1 MLRAKNIIYGFCT
14 FTNPP
19 KNKYLIS
26 LYRSETLNVVAVFPT
41 SRKRSGSLSPK
52 HGKNYRGQDIVSY
65 VFEANRCIG
74 KKYGSDE
81 DFSFPLVT
89 TIPFD
94 YCFREGEQENLL
106 KSFESAEVVGVLSDE
121 EYINLIYAFS
131 KSPLTPRKYIP
142 IFEKTLEEFYSNNTL
157 N

>member
-81 DFSFPLVT
+81 
-89 TIPFD
+89 
-94 YCFREGEQENLL
+94 
-106 KSFESAEVVGVLSDE
+106 VVGVLSDE

-131 KSPLTPRKYIP
+131 KSPLTPRKYIA
-142 IFEKTLEEFYSNNTL
+142 IFEKILKRYL
-157 N
+157 

>member
-52 HGKNYRGQDIVSY
+52 HGKNYRGKDIVSY

-81 DFSFPLVT
+81 VGKYKVT
-89 TIPFD
+89 
-94 YCFREGEQENLL
+94 
-106 KSFESAEVVGVLSDE
+106 
-121 EYINLIYAFS
+121 
-131 KSPLTPRKYIP
+131 
-142 IFEKTLEEFYSNNTL
+142 
-157 N
+157 

>member
-1 MLRAKNIIYGFCT
+1 MLRAKNIIYGFCA

-52 HGKNYRGQDIVSY
+52 HGKNYRGKDIVSY

-94 YCFREGEQENLL
+94 YCFQEGEQENLL
-106 KSFESAEVVGVLSDE
+106 RSFESAEVVGVLSDE

-142 IFEKTLEEFYSNNTL
+142 IFERILENKYK
-157 N
+157 

>member
-26 LYRSETLNVVAVFPT
+26 LYRSETLHVVAVFPT
-41 SRKRSGSLSPK
+41 SKKRSGSLSPK
-52 HGKNYRGQDIVSY
+52 HGKNYRGEDIVSY

-81 DFSFPLVT
+81 DFSFPLHT

-94 YCFREGEQENLL
+94 YCFRDGEQESLL
-106 KSFESAEVVGVLSDE
+106 KSFQHPEVVGVLSDK
-121 EYINLIYAFS
+121 EYIELIYAFY
-131 KSPLTPRKYIP
+131 KSPLAPQKYIP
-142 IFEKTLEEFYSNNTL
+142 IFEKILKEFYSKPSV
-157 N
+157 

>member
-1 MLRAKNIIYGFCT
+1 MLLPYFLLRENVPVA
-14 FTNPP
+14 
-19 KNKYLIS
+19 YLRNTARTIEDKI
-26 LYRSETLNVVAVFPT
+26 L
-41 SRKRSGSLSPK
+41 
-52 HGKNYRGQDIVSY
+52 
-65 VFEANRCIG
+65 FEANRCIG

-106 KSFESAEVVGVLSDE
+106 KSFESAEIVGVLSDE

>member
-1 MLRAKNIIYGFCT
+1 MHWNICSSVMRHRYVKGKEYYLRFLHLYKS
-14 FTNPP
+14 P

-41 SRKRSGSLSPK
+41 SRKRSGSLSPR

-74 KKYGSDE
+74 KKYCSDE
-81 DFSFPLVT
+81 DSSFPLVT

-106 KSFESAEVVGVLSDE
+106 RLFESAEVVGALSDE

-131 KSPLTPRKYIP
+131 KSPINTTKVYIY
-142 IFEKTLEEFYSNNTL
+142 L
-157 N
+157 